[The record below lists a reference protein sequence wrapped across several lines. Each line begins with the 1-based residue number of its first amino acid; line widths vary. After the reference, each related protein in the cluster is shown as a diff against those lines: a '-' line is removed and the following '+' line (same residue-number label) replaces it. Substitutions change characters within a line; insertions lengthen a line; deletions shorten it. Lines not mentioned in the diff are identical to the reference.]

1 MTGGQPVDGVPTTA
15 QITHQLYGEG
25 VKKIVIVTDEIEKY
39 KHVKEELSKGTTVHH
54 RKELELI
61 QNNLKTIKGVTVIIY
76 DQTCATE
83 KRRRRKRGKL
93 EDPDKRIFINHYV
106 CEGCGDCS
114 VESNCISVEPLKTEY
129 GTKRVINQSTCNK
142 DYSCANGFVPH
153 FCQLKAVI
161 LKKSILS

>member
-83 KRRRRKRGKL
+83 KEEEEK
-93 EDPDKRIFINHYV
+93 EEN
-106 CEGCGDCS
+106 
-114 VESNCISVEPLKTEY
+114 
-129 GTKRVINQSTCNK
+129 
-142 DYSCANGFVPH
+142 
-153 FCQLKAVI
+153 
-161 LKKSILS
+161 

>member
-1 MTGGQPVDGVPTTA
+1 MYIA
-15 QITHQLYGEG
+15 QIW
-25 VKKIVIVTDEIEKY
+25 EKY

-142 DYSCANGFVPH
+142 DYSCANGFCPSFLSIEGGNIKKRSIPPGVN
-153 FCQLKAVI
+153 LVI
-161 LKKSILS
+161 EFLIVFFIFVRFL